1 MNRINKR
8 DTIEG
13 IVFIIMTVGI
23 LTLLCTLYVVKG
35 LRELTKSSTDFRT
48 IRK

>member
-13 IVFIIMTVGI
+13 MVFILMTVSV
-23 LTLLCTLYVVKG
+23 LTLLCALYEVKG
-35 LRELTKSSTDFRT
+35 LRELTKSATNFRS

>member
-1 MNRINKR
+1 MNKINKR

-13 IVFIIMTVGI
+13 IAFILMTVGV
-23 LTLLCTLYVVKG
+23 LALLCTLYEVKG
-35 LRELTKSSTDFRT
+35 LRELTKSATDFRS

>member
-1 MNRINKR
+1 MNRINKK

-13 IVFIIMTVGI
+13 MVFILMTVGI
-23 LTLLCTLYVVKG
+23 LTLLCALYEVKG
-35 LRELTKSSTDFRT
+35 LKELTKSSTDFRT

>member
-1 MNRINKR
+1 MNKINKR

-13 IVFIIMTVGI
+13 MVFILMTVGV
-23 LTLLCTLYVVKG
+23 LALLCALYEVKG
-35 LRELTKSSTDFRT
+35 LRELTKSGTDFRS

>member
-1 MNRINKR
+1 MNKINKR

-13 IVFIIMTVGI
+13 ITFILMTVGV
-23 LTLLCTLYVVKG
+23 LALLCALYEVKG
-35 LRELTKSSTDFRT
+35 LRELTKSATDFRS

>member
-1 MNRINKR
+1 MNKINKR

-13 IVFIIMTVGI
+13 ITFFLMTVGV
-23 LTLLCTLYVVKG
+23 LALLCALYEVKG
-35 LRELTKSSTDFRT
+35 LRELTKSATDFRS